1 MSSKD
6 SGHGDSEQGDS
17 DHDAMHRG
25 HSAGKFIQV
34 NFYFSLVLLFIKR
47 RAASQSE
54 LVERESG
61 FK

>member
-25 HSAGKFIQV
+25 HSSGKFIQV
-34 NFYFSLVLLFIKR
+34 NFKFSLVLLLINR
-47 RAASQSE
+47 GAASQSE
-54 LVERESG
+54 LVEREWV
-61 FK
+61 